1 MDGPVTLRR
10 TAGGGARRISDHGGL
25 KRSLGVNL
33 HRAAGDALRQDK
45 SNFRWFFD
53 FTAFLL
59 LFDKSENARRFVS
72 ALQKLVSSEVVRIL
86 DTILRQWSL
95 VATVHFRP

>member
-1 MDGPVTLRR
+1 MRLIWWGWHTLHVVLEGV
-10 TAGGGARRISDHGGL
+10 AGI
-25 KRSLGVNL
+25 
-33 HRAAGDALRQDK
+33 RQDK